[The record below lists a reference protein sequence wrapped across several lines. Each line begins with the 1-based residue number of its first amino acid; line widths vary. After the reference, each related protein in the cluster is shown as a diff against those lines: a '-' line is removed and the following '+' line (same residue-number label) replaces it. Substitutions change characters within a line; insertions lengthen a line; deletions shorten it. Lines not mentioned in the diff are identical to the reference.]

1 MLRAVARSEHSNAGR
16 VMRPALIA
24 LTVYHLAL
32 GLYMAFAASSF
43 YDKIGPF
50 GARND
55 HYIHDV
61 ATFYVAFAA
70 ATGLA
75 LGRPSW
81 RAPVLALMAIEYA
94 LHALNHL
101 IDIGDAHPSW
111 VGYSD
116 FASIAL
122 IAVLLT
128 WLARVAAGERAAPGG

>member
-1 MLRAVARSEHSNAGR
+1 
-16 VMRPALIA
+16 MRPALIG

-32 GLYMAFAASSF
+32 GLYMAFAPGSF
-43 YDKIGPF
+43 YDVIGPF
-50 GARND
+50 EQRND
-55 HYIHDV
+55 HYIRDV

-81 RAPVLALMAIEYA
+81 RLPVLALITIEYA

-101 IDIGDAHPSW
+101 IDIGDADPSW

-116 FASIAL
+116 FGSIAL
-122 IAVLLT
+122 LTLVLAWLT
-128 WLARVAAGERAAPGG
+128 RAAARERGAEPT